1 MFLLTW
7 RADHKV
13 YHLFMPHPQNNG
25 CNIIIRFIQIQ
36 IQAGLCQIA
45 CHLLCA
51 HPFMVFCPAESH
63 YIISSP
69 AAVGSFSHSG
79 IGDTVGHNDQHIL
92 IFQFKTAFMDFLLF
106 DHTCL
111 HRIIKES
118 AIPDQN
124 CVRIIKLIKAYLFSL
139 KVQHCKGGICQ
150 ISHTAHRKRFRH
162 CTHCLIQFHLINDHG
177 TEHGRSQRGK
187 DIRLYSAPK
196 SVRKHQ
202 NMVFIIFFN
211 LIAVPTE
218 KFFLFIQAH
227 MTKIHA

>member
-1 MFLLTW
+1 
-7 RADHKV
+7 
-13 YHLFMPHPQNNG
+13 MPHPQDNG

-51 HPFMVFCPAESH
+51 HPFMVLCPAESH

-69 AAVGSFSHSG
+69 AAVGSFSHSR

-124 CVRIIKLIKAYLFSL
+124 CIRIIKLIKAYLFPL
-139 KVQHCKGGICQ
+139 KIQHCKSSICQ
-150 ISHTAHRKRFRH
+150 ISHTAHRKRFCH